1 MQSVENKI
9 LRRIRGK
16 PVGWVFTPN
25 HFLDLGSY
33 GAVTL
38 ALKQI
43 CDRGRIDRL
52 ARGIYANSKNHPL
65 LGTLAPTP
73 EEIVRAIA
81 TKEHRKIQPS
91 GAYAAN
97 LLGLSNQVP
106 AKIVFL
112 TDGPSKQIK
121 VGKQIILMKN
131 TTPKN
136 MATAGRISGVVIQA
150 LKHLRQEYVDDR
162 IVAQLRKNLSRDQR
176 SELLKDIAMAPAWIG
191 NVFRQL
197 NEDG

>member
-43 CDRGRIDRL
+43 CDRDRIERL
-52 ARGIYANSKNHPL
+52 ARGVYSNSKKHPV

-73 EEIVRAIA
+73 EEIVKAIA
-81 TKEHRKIQPS
+81 TKEHRKIQHS

-112 TDGPSKQIK
+112 TDGPNKQIR
-121 VGKQIILMKN
+121 VGNQVIVLKH
-131 TTPKN
+131 TTPRN
-136 MATAGRISGVVIQA
+136 MA
-150 LKHLRQEYVDDR
+150 H
-162 IVAQLRKNLSRDQR
+162 
-176 SELLKDIAMAPAWIG
+176 P
-191 NVFRQL
+191 
-197 NEDG
+197 